1 LSSPEDGRPEGPP
14 EGDVAPTEST
24 PSGAE
29 VDQPAAA
36 ADDVRPDEPTS
47 DTEGTGVDSPV
58 AQQEDTGDA
67 EGAGT
72 TEPKDEAGPADAPAD
87 ATAPE
92 QPAAAEG
99 DAEAEVDVPVAE
111 PEEPVHD
118 ERLSPVLD
126 ALAEA
131 LGDAVVASELAPG
144 RDLWV
149 RIRLDAWAEAAE
161 ICRDRLGMTYF
172 CFLSAIDWLPSPF
185 GKSEDDSAP
194 AVVDPSAPLDHGVTG
209 GDTRFQLLARLE
221 RPGAGIGV
229 TLKTDV
235 PDDALVAPTWTGVFA
250 GADWHERETH
260 EMFGIDFAGHP
271 YLRNLYL
278 PGAFEGYP
286 LRKDFPLLA
295 RMVKPWPG
303 LVDVEP
309 MPGEPEEDAETAEA
323 EAEA

>member
-36 ADDVRPDEPTS
+36 ADDARADEPTS
-47 DTEGTGVDSPV
+47 DTEGTGVDSP
-58 AQQEDTGDA
+58 APQQADTGDP

-72 TEPKDEAGPADAPAD
+72 TEPKDEAPAADAPAD

-92 QPAAAEG
+92 QPAAEG
-99 DAEAEVDVPVAE
+99 GDDTPAVDVPTAE
-111 PEEPVHD
+111 PEAPAHD
-118 ERLSPVLD
+118 ERLSPVLE
-126 ALAEA
+126 ALQEA
-131 LGDAVVASELAPG
+131 LGDAVLATELVPG
-144 RDLWV
+144 SDIWA
-149 RIRLDAWAEAAE
+149 RIRPDAWAEAAE
-161 ICRDRLGMTYF
+161 VCRDKLGLTYF

-209 GDTRFQLLARLE
+209 GETRFQLIARLE
-221 RPGAGIGV
+221 RPASGIGI

-235 PDDALVAPTWTGVFA
+235 PDESPEVPTWTGVYA

-260 EMFGIDFAGHP
+260 EMFGIGFAGHP
-271 YLRNLYL
+271 SLRNLYL

-303 LVDVEP
+303 LVDVEA

-323 EAEA
+323 EA

>member
-29 VDQPAAA
+29 VPQPPAA

-47 DTEGTGVDSPV
+47 DTEGTGVDAP
-58 AQQEDTGDA
+58 APQQADTGDA

-72 TEPKDEAGPADAPAD
+72 TEARTEAPAADAPPD
-87 ATAPE
+87 ATSSD
-92 QPAAAEG
+92 QPAAQGG
-99 DAEAEVDVPVAE
+99 DGSPAIDVPTAE
-111 PEEPVHD
+111 PEAPAFD
-118 ERLSPVLD
+118 ERLSPVLE
-126 ALAEA
+126 ALQEA
-131 LGDAVVASELAPG
+131 LGDAVVATEVVPG
-144 RDLWV
+144 RDIWA
-149 RIRLDAWAEAAE
+149 RIRPDAWAQAAE
-161 ICRDRLGMTYF
+161 ICRDRLGLTYF
-172 CFLSAIDWLPSPF
+172 CYLSAIDWLPSPF

-209 GDTRFQLLARLE
+209 GETRFQLIARLE
-221 RPGAGIGV
+221 RPASGIGI

-235 PDDALVAPTWTGVFA
+235 PDDAPEVPTWTGVFA

-260 EMFGIDFAGHP
+260 EMFGVGFVGHP

-303 LVDVEP
+303 LVDVEA

-323 EAEA
+323 EA